1 MANQR
6 ARALRTNQTDAER
19 KLWRELRQL
28 KPLGFHFRRQVP
40 IDHFIVDFACYSAR
54 LVIEV
59 DGGQHNFAEGL
70 QADKQRDA
78 HMGQRGFRV
87 LRFWNNDVMGNLEGV
102 MYQISNAL
110 SAQPPTP
117 NPSPQGGGA

>member
-6 ARALRTNQTDAER
+6 ARALRTNQTDTER

-28 KPLGFHFRRQVP
+28 KSLGFHFRRQVP
-40 IDHFIVDFACYSAR
+40 IDRFIADFACFSAR

-59 DGGQHNFAEGL
+59 DGGQHNLTAGAK
-70 QADKQRDA
+70 ADEQRDA
-78 HMGQRGFRV
+78 YLRQHGYHV
-87 LRFWNNDVMGNLEGV
+87 LRFWNNDVMGNLDGV
-102 MYQISNAL
+102 MCEISNAL
-110 SAQPPTP
+110 SKKPPTP